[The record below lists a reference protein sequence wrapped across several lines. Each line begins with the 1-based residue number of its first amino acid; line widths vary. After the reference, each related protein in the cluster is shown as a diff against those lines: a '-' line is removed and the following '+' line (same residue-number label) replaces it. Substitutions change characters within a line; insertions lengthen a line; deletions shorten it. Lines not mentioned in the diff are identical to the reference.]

1 MGVAQDSRPSAR
13 MAWRKK
19 KKKKEKEGWPFDFLL
34 QKTEWRDALFK
45 CQPPLVRCAEEKS

>member
-13 MAWRKK
+13 MAWKK
-19 KKKKEKEGWPFDFLL
+19 KKEGWPFDFLL

-45 CQPPLVRCAEEKS
+45 CQPPLVRCVEEKS